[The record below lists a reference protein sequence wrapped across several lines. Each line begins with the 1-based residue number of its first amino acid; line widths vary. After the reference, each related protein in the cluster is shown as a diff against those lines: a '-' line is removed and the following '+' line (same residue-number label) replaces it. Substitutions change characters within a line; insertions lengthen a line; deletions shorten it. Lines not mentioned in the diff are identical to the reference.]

1 MDRSQFKK
9 RRFNLPQIQAGGCTV
24 CGEKARTHG
33 AMIYDGTT
41 LFEYD
46 ACEAHENYYQDMQTT
61 IAKLDESTRKLLV
74 ADFVMAEIAF
84 ESSISM
90 THQAI
95 EIAEFLLMQERYKDF
110 ADRVASAVIPPDL

>member
-9 RRFNLPQIQAGGCTV
+9 RRFNLPQIPAGGCTV

-33 AMIYDGTT
+33 AMVDDDTT

-46 ACEAHENYYQDMQTT
+46 ACEAHENYYQDMQTIT
-61 IAKLDESTRKLLV
+61 AKLDESTRMLLV

-84 ESSISM
+84 ESGYCM

-95 EIAEFLLMQERYKDF
+95 EVAEFLLMQERYKDF